1 MNGREIRD
9 RVHAVGVNHWNRRL
23 FDSLIPLP
31 DGTSY
36 NSYLI
41 RGSEKTALLDGADP
55 AVESEFFGNL
65 DGVDRVDFIV
75 AHHVEQDHSGTI
87 PALLRRWPEAV
98 LVCSPKAKGMFADHL
113 MIDPAR
119 VRTVE
124 DGETISLGD
133 KTLQFV
139 STPWVHWPETMST
152 WLPED
157 KLLFSCDFFGSHLAT
172 TDLYAADE
180 CRVYE
185 SARRYYAEIMM
196 PFRVQI
202 RKNIEKIQALPIEA
216 ICPSHGPIY
225 NRPSFII
232 DAYKDWI
239 SDACKNQCVIPY
251 ISMHGSTQL
260 MVTHLTH
267 ALTKRGVTVMPFD
280 LSVTDIGKL
289 AEALVDAATVILGS
303 CAVLVGPHP
312 SIAYAA
318 MLANAL
324 RPKTKFAGIIGSYG
338 WNTKMVDM
346 LVGSLG
352 NLKVE
357 LFEPVLAKGI
367 PKQPDYAALDKLADA
382 IALKHKAL

>member
-1 MNGREIRD
+1 MNRRLIRD
-9 RVHAVGVNHWNRRL
+9 HVFAIGVNHWNRRL

-41 RGSEKTALLDGADP
+41 QGSEKI
-55 AVESEFFGNL
+55 AVL
-65 DGVDRVDFIV
+65 DGVDPALTDEFFANLEGIDRIDYIV
-75 AHHVEQDHSGTI
+75 GHHVEQDHAGAI
-87 PALLRRWPEAV
+87 PEFLRRWPLAT
-98 LVCSPKAKGMFADHL
+98 LLCSSKAKGMFADHL
-113 MIDPAR
+113 SIDESRIR
-119 VRTVE
+119 VVE
-124 DGETISLGD
+124 DGEKVSLGD
-133 KTLQFV
+133 KTLHFI

-172 TDLYAADE
+172 TDLYATDE

-196 PFRVQI
+196 PFRAQI
-202 RKNIEKIQALPIEA
+202 RKNLEKIQALPVEA

-225 NRPSFII
+225 ARPAFII
-232 DAYKDWI
+232 DAYRDWV

-251 ISMHGSTQL
+251 VSMHGSTQL
-260 MVTHLTH
+260 MVNRLVES
-267 ALTKRGVTVMPFD
+267 LTKQGVTAIPFD
-280 LSVTDIGKL
+280 LAVVDIGKL
-289 AEALVDAATVILGS
+289 AEALVDAATVVLGS

-312 SIAYAA
+312 LIAHAA

-324 RPKTKFAGIIGSYG
+324 RPKTRYAGIIGSYG
-338 WNTKMVDM
+338 WGTKMVEH

-357 LFEPVLAKGI
+357 LFEPVLARGC
-367 PKQPDYAALDKLADA
+367 PKQKDFEALDRLAEA
-382 IALKHKAL
+382 IALKHKSL